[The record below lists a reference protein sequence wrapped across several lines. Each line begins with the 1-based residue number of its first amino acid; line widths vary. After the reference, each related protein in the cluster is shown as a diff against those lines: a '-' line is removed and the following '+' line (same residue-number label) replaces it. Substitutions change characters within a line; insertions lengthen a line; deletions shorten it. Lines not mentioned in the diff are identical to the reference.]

1 MFIIYSQA
9 GIVHETNDY
18 NEAVH
23 YSRNL
28 CQQTLN
34 SVSVMSTD
42 DNENFDEIY
51 AVAYNK
57 CNGRFIE
64 VEE

>member
-18 NEAVH
+18 NEAVQ
-23 YSRNL
+23 YARKL

-34 SVSVMSTD
+34 SVSIMSTD
-42 DNENFDEIY
+42 DNENFDELY
-51 AVAYNK
+51 VVAYNK
-57 CNGRFIE
+57 YNGRFIE
-64 VEE
+64 VAE